1 MPIAQMKTNYR
12 FSSTSARN
20 AFLDEAAGEL
30 SHILGKPLPAVM
42 LTLDECTMYMDSSED
57 TVFFA
62 EFRYIPP
69 RSCSGDSTG
78 VSQLI
83 SEKMLGIIQKH
94 TKADPRRVYMQF
106 TEMDRRSAWHY
117 TG

>member
-1 MPIAQMKTNYR
+1 MKTNYR
-12 FSSTSARN
+12 FSSVSARN

-69 RSCSGDSTG
+69 HSCGSTG

-83 SEKMLGIIQKH
+83 SENMLRLIRKH
-94 TKADPRRVYMQF
+94 TNADPRRIYMQF
-106 TEMDRRSAWHY
+106 TEMDRQSAWHY